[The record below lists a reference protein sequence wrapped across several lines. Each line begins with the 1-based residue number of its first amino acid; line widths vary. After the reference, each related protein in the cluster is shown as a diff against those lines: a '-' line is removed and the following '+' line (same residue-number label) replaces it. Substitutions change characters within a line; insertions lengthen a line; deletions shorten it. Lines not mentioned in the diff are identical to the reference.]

1 MTRLAW
7 VSIALVIC
15 GCAAR
20 AGFGLGGGGPSVGGG
35 GAPPPPPPEAP
46 AYAPAAAAPPAEGGA
61 YAPGEDGHWFQS
73 DDYLISTKPYE
84 NKKLPLRVAKMTAAA
99 SGQTK
104 AEAHFLL
111 ANGEDLW
118 AATYYRTR
126 MANQRDL
133 RVGAIALCFGGYWT
147 TTAEPPKNKHEA
159 RQNEWFIAAVT
170 DVADLY
176 KGRVTVGNASCALGA
191 VRVPVQ

>member
-7 VSIALVIC
+7 ASIALVIT

-20 AGFGLGGGGPSVGGG
+20 AGFGIGGGGPSGGG
-35 GAPPPPPPEAP
+35 MPPSPPPPPEAP
-46 AYAPAAAAPPAEGGA
+46 GYAASAPPVAAGGS
-61 YAPGEDGHWFQS
+61 YAPGEDGHWFS
-73 DDYLISTKPYE
+73 GDDYLVSAKPYE
-84 NKKLPLRVAKMTAAA
+84 NKKLALRVAKLTAAA

-111 ANGEDLW
+111 ANGEEIW
-118 AATYYRTR
+118 TATYFRSR

-133 RVGAIALCFGGYWT
+133 RIGALAMCFGGYWT
-147 TTAEPPKNKHEA
+147 SKSEPPKDKHQA
-159 RQNEWFIAAVT
+159 RQEEWFIAAIT

-176 KGRVTVGNASCALGA
+176 KGRVTVGDASCALGA
-191 VRVPVQ
+191 VRVPM